1 MGRTCS
7 RKRGEE
13 GVNRQDEATGLTGAR
28 ADVAEGDSFAVEGLE
43 AVVGQ
48 GDAMDVARQVLG
60 GVVAVAGMLEVDGP
74 GLAEDPRI
82 EPGEQVHALEAV
94 AHLGAEDLR
103 EGVTGDEEAAVSRL
117 APGLAVRRQSAGGD
131 QQVDVGVGRRSGVI
145 VVSFP
150 DGCLETIRHRYASI
164 NRPLRPQ
171 TRRGG
176 GLSAEGGLSP
186 TRRCRRTKLVR

>member
-1 MGRTCS
+1 VRRRRGAEGEQLAGALATAGGGGAEEAVGADLREAHGQDVLAEA
-7 RKRGEE
+7 GEE

-94 AHLGAEDLR
+94 AHLARKISER
-103 EGVTGDEEAAVSRL
+103 A
-117 APGLAVRRQSAGGD
+117 
-131 QQVDVGVGRRSGVI
+131 
-145 VVSFP
+145 
-150 DGCLETIRHRYASI
+150 
-164 NRPLRPQ
+164 
-171 TRRGG
+171 
-176 GLSAEGGLSP
+176 
-186 TRRCRRTKLVR
+186 